1 VSKWKESSKTIKI
14 SHPSEKCERLAKLQC
29 NFFIDKIF
37 VDIILLRSL
46 QYILKIAVMAS
57 GCVTVH
63 NYIVIKFVGYVRKIQ
78 MGFRARFLWL
88 VSYSLGFESYISD
101 HHRTSHKD
109 PEGKWRYSS
118 TPLTSA
124 LDVSWWSTTHPD
136 RFTRRKETWY
146 PLHRR
151 TGGPQSSLDGCGKF
165 RPHQDL
171 ISGPSSP

>member
-1 VSKWKESSKTIKI
+1 
-14 SHPSEKCERLAKLQC
+14 
-29 NFFIDKIF
+29 
-37 VDIILLRSL
+37 
-46 QYILKIAVMAS
+46 MAS

-171 ISGPSSP
+171 ISGPSSPQPVAIPTALPGLHIIQYYYLIPQYSQTKGAAMRLITSHYVYGGGPLVSEMS